1 MTDPHRRSL
10 WRGRALALVGIV
22 LVAFSL
28 RSAVGALSPI
38 LVEVQAD
45 YAVPGWVIG
54 LIGTAPPVCFA
65 LFGAITPALERRFGL
80 ERLAAASMIVVTVAI
95 TLRALAPNAL
105 WLLLGT
111 IVLFAAV
118 GVGNVVLPPLVKA
131 YFPDRIG
138 TMTAVYS
145 TLLAVSSFVPPLVAV
160 PVAEAVGLAL
170 LARHVGRVRGARRR
184 AVDRGGVAPP
194 HERSRPR
201 GARPESSRPHDAALA
216 RVGARD
222 HVRGVVGD
230 GVHRVRVA
238 ARDPHRDR
246 GGLARGGRCAPVAVR
261 RSRAAAVDH
270 GAAGHHPLAAGRAAL
285 SRSRSRRA
293 SPVSPVSCGSPAGP
307 TALWVV
313 LLGLPQLLFPLV
325 LVLMQ
330 VRTRTHGGSVALS
343 GFVQSA
349 GYAIAAVFPFM
360 FGVLHDGT
368 RSWTLPLFIL
378 GALMLAAI
386 PAGVIASRRT
396 TVEDEW
402 AHRNGRPW

>member
-1 MTDPHRRSL
+1 MTDPRRRSL
-10 WRGRALALVGIV
+10 WRGRILALVGIV

-38 LVEVQAD
+38 LVEVRAD
-45 YAVPGWVIG
+45 YAVPGWVVG

-95 TLRALAPNAL
+95 VLRALAPDAL

-111 IVLFAAV
+111 ILLFAAV

-160 PVAEAVGLAL
+160 PIAEAVDWRFSLGMWAVFAALAAVPWIAVAWHHRTSGPDREAPDHRARGRMARLPLAWALVITFAVSSATAYTGFAWLPVILTETAGVSNAAAGAL
-170 LARHVGRVRGARRR
+170 LALFAAVGLPLSIMVPIVITRWR
-184 AVDRGGVAPP
+184 
-194 HERSRPR
+194 
-201 GARPESSRPHDAALA
+201 
-216 RVGARD
+216 RVGTLYA
-222 HVRGVVGD
+222 VA
-230 GVHRVRVA
+230 VA
-238 ARDPHRDR
+238 A
-246 GGLARGGRCAPVAVR
+246 GLLGIAGLVWLPT
-261 RSRAAAVDH
+261 AA
-270 GAAGHHPLAAGRAAL
+270 
-285 SRSRSRRA
+285 
-293 SPVSPVSCGSPAGP
+293 

-313 LLGLPQLLFPLV
+313 LLGIPPLLFPLV
-325 LVLMQ
+325 LVLLQ
-330 VRTRTHGGSVALS
+330 VRTRTRGGSVALS

-349 GYAIAAVFPFM
+349 GYAIAAVFPFA

-368 RSWTLPLFIL
+368 GSWTPPLLIL

-386 PAGVIASRRT
+386 PAGIVASRRT

-402 AHRNGRPW
+402 AHRNGRAW